1 MSDSLLTTLP
11 TPLTDAFPVSLIRA
25 QINEALHPKGMS
37 THGGKVKLDC
47 SHVLHALALCSQLER
62 DCMTLALRM
71 YAMDTDMNAP
81 ETNEVLER
89 WRPRVEALLQN
100 QMIDNATL
108 ATVPR

>member
-1 MSDSLLTTLP
+1 MNDSLP
-11 TPLTDAFPVSLIRA
+11 TPLTDA
-25 QINEALHPKGMS
+25 
-37 THGGKVKLDC
+37 
-47 SHVLHALALCSQLER
+47 ALANIRESGCMDNCDSFGHDELCPYVNPENVLATFTRGLER

-71 YAMDTDMNAP
+71 YAMDMNAP